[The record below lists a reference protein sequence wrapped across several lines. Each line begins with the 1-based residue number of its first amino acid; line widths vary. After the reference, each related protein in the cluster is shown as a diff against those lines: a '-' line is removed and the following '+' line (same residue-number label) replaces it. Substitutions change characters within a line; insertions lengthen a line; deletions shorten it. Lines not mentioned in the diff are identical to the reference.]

1 MTRFVQ
7 VFGAVLGLVL
17 GLVPAA
23 LPEPPFSTRVVADG
37 LDNPWEV
44 LRGPDGYLWV
54 TERTAGRVTRI
65 DPRSG
70 ARTVVGTVP
79 SRAAG
84 TQDGLLGMALD
95 LPYVYVAYTNGPLNV
110 SRYTY
115 DAAAGTMGEPRDVIV
130 GLPATID
137 HVSGRLVLG
146 PDGKLYLT
154 VGDGGANQFER
165 ACDANLAQDLPVSG
179 SDFTRY
185 QGKILRLNTDGS
197 VPADNP
203 FLAGVRSHVYSYG
216 HRNAQGIAF
225 DAAGRLYSTEQG
237 PKTDDELNLIRPG
250 GNYGWPRVA
259 GYRDDK
265 AYVYA
270 NWSAAPDCRRLAF
283 SDYRIP
289 PSVPRQKESSFTDL
303 NFVPPLRTFF
313 TVPDDHEFEGE
324 CGHLCWPT
332 IAPSSAEVDNSAAIE
347 GWEGSVLIPSLKN
360 GAVYRVD
367 RYGKTETLWR
377 TVNRYRDVAVGEDGR
392 TFFVATD
399 AAGSTND
406 LAGKPTS
413 RLADPG
419 AILEFTAG

>member
-1 MTRFVQ
+1 MKRFVQ
-7 VFGAVLGLVL
+7 VFGAVLGLML

-23 LPEPPFSTRVVADG
+23 LPEPPFTTRVVADG
-37 LDNPWEV
+37 LSAPWEV

-54 TERTAGRVTRI
+54 TERTAGRVLRI
-65 DPRSG
+65 DPGSG

-95 LPYVYVAYTNGPLNV
+95 LPYVYLAYTDGPLNV
-110 SRYTY
+110 VRYTY
-115 DAAAGTMGEPRDVIV
+115 AAGRLTDPKDVIV

-165 ACDANLAQDLPVSG
+165 ACNPNQAQELPASA
-179 SDFTRY
+179 SDFTHY
-185 QGKILRLNTDGS
+185 QGKILRINPDGS

-203 FLAGVRSHVYSYG
+203 LLAGVRSHVYSFG
-216 HRNAQGIAF
+216 HRNAQGIVF
-225 DAAGRLYSTEQG
+225 DPAGRLFSTEQG
-237 PKTDDELNLIRPG
+237 PKTDDELNLIRAG

-265 AYVYA
+265 AYLYA
-270 NWSAAPDCRRLAF
+270 NWSAAPDCQKLKF

-289 PSVPRQKESSFTDL
+289 PSVPQQKETSFTGPG
-303 NFVPPLRTFF
+303 FEPPLRTFF
-313 TVPDDHEFEGE
+313 TVPGDHDFDGG

-332 IAPSSAEVDNSAAIE
+332 IAPSSVDYYASEAIPQ
-347 GWEGSVLIPSLKN
+347 WRGSILIPSLKN

-367 RYGKTETLWR
+367 GAGGTQTLWR
-377 TVNRYRDVAVGEDGR
+377 TVNRYRDLAIGADGR

-399 AAGSTND
+399 SAGATND
-406 LAGKPTS
+406 LGGKPTEK
-413 RLADPG
+413 LADPG
-419 AILEFTAG
+419 AILEFRAG